1 VLDEVSV
8 EEEDEED
15 ERDREGGERRCGWEG
30 VDLRMNRGSNIIGIV
45 VVVVDDVWK
54 VSGESI

>member
-45 VVVVDDVWK
+45 VVVVDEVW
-54 VSGESI
+54 